1 MLSTRTTLQ
10 ITRDCDRMVCNQ
22 CQSPTRCE
30 FESCPGEVY
39 SIHYVIKFVTDL
51 RQVGGFLQVL
61 LISSTN
67 KTEIMLKVVLNT
79 ITLTLQI
86 THDLHL
92 MSLRTILNLPPISPC
107 LIYPSAS
114 PVLLSVKYNKKKI
127 NFKI

>member
-1 MLSTRTTLQ
+1 MEPAVSLNHGCSLSNFH
-10 ITRDCDRMVCNQ
+10 IY
-22 CQSPTRCE
+22 CQSCYLDFRYQKCYILKLFFFLLYFTERR
-30 FESCPGEVY
+30 
-39 SIHYVIKFVTDL
+39 T
-51 RQVGGFLQVL
+51 VGGFLQVL

-107 LIYPSAS
+107 LIYPSE
-114 PVLLSVKYNKKKI
+114 PPTCRKSVT
-127 NFKI
+127 NFIT